1 MLVDVSA
8 AFKHP
13 DFIKELDGL
22 TVDNASVK
30 FVEETGVDYLAVAV
44 GTAKITV
51 TADGGKTATCDVT
64 VTSADKKYNPCG

>member
-30 FVEETGVDYLAVAV
+30 FVEEKRMAMVFEVTGLEGQEAIDFVKHYLKSLAW
-44 GTAKITV
+44 TKSIYFTV
-51 TADGGKTATCDVT
+51 VKHL
-64 VTSADKKYNPCG
+64 